1 MTHIPSQVDVL
12 IVGMGPVGAALAQLL
27 NRHGTR
33 TLVIDQAKEV
43 FVAPRAIALDNEA
56 LRVLQMCGLE
66 EDAFDKVAIPE
77 VRMHSPLFGQY
88 SRAVTAGSMDGH
100 PRLVTFFQPQLERV
114 LRERV
119 KDSRHV
125 TVALGVS
132 LVSLNQAADEVQ
144 AELRAEAGQTHVVR
158 AKYVVGADG
167 ANSLVRRI
175 LGQDFKGKT
184 YAEDWLVVDAK
195 HVPTPIDHV
204 EFICD
209 PNRPTPHMV
218 APGGRQ
224 RWEFKLNPGETREQ
238 MEHPDTVKR
247 LLQPWSKG
255 QDIEIER
262 VAVYRFHARLA
273 EQFKVGR
280 VLLVGDAAHI
290 TPPFVGQGL
299 VAGLRD
305 VANLAWKLE
314 WVCRGLA
321 QPALLDSYAQERRPH
336 AKAMIDLAKNMGQLV
351 MPSNHA
357 TAFLVHG
364 LMRVVNLVPRLRSLF
379 EDLEIKPV
387 NRFKKGCFVQPGNG
401 AILRRGQ
408 QMPQVWLK
416 PHAGGEVVLSD
427 DVLGTGLAMVGFGVD
442 PSALLSPEEVQ
453 AWALAGG
460 RFVHINPRG
469 QMARTSSLS
478 PWEDLTGGLMP
489 TAVPVGW
496 MAIVRPDKVVMHD
509 GPAGD
514 APLLLKQARALFGT
528 SGGTRAT
535 ADGGMLARHQQGLP
549 VEL

>member
-1 MTHIPSQVDVL
+1 MSNIPLSVDVL
-12 IVGMGPVGAALAQLL
+12 VVGMGPVGAALAQLL

-33 TLVIDQAKEV
+33 ALVIDQAKDV
-43 FVAPRAIALDNEA
+43 FLAPRAIALDNEA

-66 EDAFDKVAIPE
+66 DDAFDKVAIPE

-88 SRAVTAGSMDGH
+88 SRAVTAGAVDGH

-119 KDSRHV
+119 KVSRHV

-132 LVSLNQAADEVQ
+132 LLALTQDKHEV
-144 AELRAEAGQTHVVR
+144 RAEVREEDGQVHIVR

-167 ANSLVRRI
+167 ANSLVRR
-175 LGQDFKGKT
+175 LMGQDFKGKT

-209 PNRPTPHMV
+209 PKRPTPHMV

-255 QDIEIER
+255 RDIEVER

-273 EQFKVGR
+273 DQFKVGR
-280 VLLVGDAAHI
+280 VL
-290 TPPFVGQGL
+290 PPFVGQGL

-305 VANLAWKLE
+305 VANLGWKLA
-314 WVCRGLA
+314 WVCHGLA
-321 QPALLDSYAQERRPH
+321 QPTLLDSYAQERRPH
-336 AKAMIDLAKNMGQLV
+336 AKAMIDLAKQMGRLV
-351 MPSNHA
+351 MPSNHV
-357 TAFLVHG
+357 TAFVVHG

-387 NRFKKGCFVQPGNG
+387 NRFKSGCFVQSARGG
-401 AILRRGQ
+401 RLQRGQ

-416 PHAGGEVVLSD
+416 PHGGGEVVLSD
-427 DVLGTGLAMVGFGVD
+427 DVMGSGLAMVGFGVD
-442 PSALLSPEEVQ
+442 PCTALSPQETK
-453 AWALAGG
+453 AWAEAGG
-460 RFVHINPRG
+460 RFVQIDPRG
-469 QMARTSSLS
+469 QMAQTTPQS
-478 PWEDLTGGLMP
+478 PWEDLSGALIP
-489 TAVPVGW
+489 TVAPVGW
-496 MAIVRPDKVVMHD
+496 VAIVRPDKVVMHD
-509 GPAGD
+509 GPA
-514 APLLLKQARALFGT
+514 ANASLLLKQAQALLVSDREILAAAARLVAVKG
-528 SGGTRAT
+528 STRK
-535 ADGGMLARHQQGLP
+535 MYQ
-549 VEL
+549 

>member
-1 MTHIPSQVDVL
+1 MPNIPSQVDVL

-33 TLVIDQAKEV
+33 TLVIDQAQGI
-43 FVAPRAIALDNEA
+43 FAAPRAIALDNEA

-66 EDAFDKVAIPE
+66 DGAFEKVAIPE

-88 SRAVTAGSMDGH
+88 SRAVTAGSIDGH
-100 PRLVTFFQPQLERV
+100 PRLVTFFQPELEQV
-114 LRERV
+114 LRDRL
-119 KDSRHV
+119 KGSKHV
-125 TVALGVS
+125 SVALGAA
-132 LVSLNQAADEVQ
+132 LVSLTQDSDEVR
-144 AELRAEAGQTHVVR
+144 AELRVNDQTRMVQAR
-158 AKYVVGADG
+158 FVVGADG

-195 HVPTPIDHV
+195 QVPTAIDHV

-209 PNRPTPHMV
+209 PRRPTPHMV

-238 MEHPDTVKR
+238 MEHPDTVRR
-247 LLQPWSKG
+247 LLAPWSKG

-305 VANLAWKLE
+305 VANLAWKLA
-314 WVCRGLA
+314 WVCQGLS
-321 QPALLDSYAQERRPH
+321 PSSLLDSYGQERRPH
-336 AKAMIDLAKNMGQLV
+336 AKAMIELAKNMGRLV

-357 TAFLVHG
+357 TAFVVHG
-364 LMRVVNLVPRLRSLF
+364 FMRMMNVIPRLRGLF

-387 NRFKKGCFVQPGNG
+387 NRFRSGCFVPPGKG
-401 AILRRGQ
+401 ARLRRGQ

-416 PHAGGEVVLSD
+416 PQAGGEVVLSD
-427 DVLGTGLAMVGFGVD
+427 DVLGKGMAMVGFGVD
-442 PSALLSPEEVQ
+442 PTSTLSPQ
-453 AWALAGG
+453 ACQDWIGAGG
-460 RFVHINPRG
+460 VFVHIDPRG
-469 QMARTSSLS
+469 HMARTSSLS
-478 PWEDLTGGLMP
+478 PWEDLGGTLIP
-489 TAVPVGW
+489 GVAPVGW
-496 MAIVRPDKVVMHD
+496 VAIVRPDKVVMHD
-509 GPAGD
+509 GPASL
-514 APLLLKQARALFGT
+514 APSLLLQAQALFGL
-528 SGGTRAT
+528 SRERRRS
-535 ADGGMLARHQQGLP
+535 LAAVGAG
-549 VEL
+549 

>member
-1 MTHIPSQVDVL
+1 MTHILAQVDVL

-43 FVAPRAIALDNEA
+43 FAAPRAIAMDNEA

-88 SRAVTAGSMDGH
+88 SRAVTAGSIDGH

-114 LRERV
+114 LRDRV

-132 LVSLNQAADEVQ
+132 LVSLNQMADEVQ
-144 AELRAEAGQTHVVR
+144 AELKTEAGHTHMVR

-305 VANLAWKLE
+305 VANLAWKLA
-314 WVCRGLA
+314 WVCHGLA

-336 AKAMIDLAKNMGQLV
+336 AKAMIDLAKNMGRLV
-351 MPSNHA
+351 MPRNHA
-357 TAFLVHG
+357 AAFMVHG
-364 LMRVVNLVPRLRSLF
+364 LMRVGNLIPRLRSLF
-379 EDLEIKPV
+379 EDLEIKPL
-387 NRFKKGCFVQPGNG
+387 NRFKTGCFMQPSSG
-401 AILRRGQ
+401 ARLQRGQ

-416 PHAGGEVVLSD
+416 PQTGGEVALSD
-427 DVLGTGLAMVGFGVD
+427 DVLGTGLAMVGFGAD

-453 AWALAGG
+453 AWTMAGG
-460 RFVHINPRG
+460 RFVQINPRG
-469 QMARTSSLS
+469 QMARTSSLN

-489 TAVPVGW
+489 TVVPVGW

-509 GPAGD
+509 GPAAD
-514 APLLLKQARALFGT
+514 APSMLKQARTLLGIHGT
-528 SGGTRAT
+528 LPPP
-535 ADGGMLARHQQGLP
+535 LAAHLG
-549 VEL
+549 